1 MCELSHFGRFVDAF
15 IAQGVRQVLGKFT
28 LWVYRWCM
36 TKKIILVV
44 GAVLL
49 LGYGL
54 QNTAQ
59 GVTAKPVTQK
69 QITKLQNQIYDMENE
84 LAYAQVKIGNLETQL
99 SGFRTS
105 RSIFLTLTG
114 LKGGCGVGNY
124 PLDPFLIP
132 NSPISITPCATES
145 LVQTLG

>member
-1 MCELSHFGRFVDAF
+1 MN
-15 IAQGVRQVLGKFT
+15 
-28 LWVYRWCM
+28 
-36 TKKIILVV
+36 KKLLLVV
-44 GAVLL
+44 SAVLL
-49 LGYGL
+49 LGYGV
-54 QNTAQ
+54 QSSAQ

-69 QITKLQNQIYDMENE
+69 QVTKLQNELSILQNRLEDAENQIVSLEN
-84 LAYAQVKIGNLETQL
+84 QL
-99 SGFRTS
+99 SGFSTS

-132 NSPISITPCATES
+132 NSPISITPCVTET